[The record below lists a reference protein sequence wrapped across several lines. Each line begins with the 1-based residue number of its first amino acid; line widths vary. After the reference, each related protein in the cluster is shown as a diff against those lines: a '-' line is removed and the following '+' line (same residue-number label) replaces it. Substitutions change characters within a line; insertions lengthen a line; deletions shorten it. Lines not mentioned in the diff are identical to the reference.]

1 MSQTEGNGGLTL
13 TSKDR
18 RALFLEMAGR
28 AEGVSPLEVYNRA
41 VDMGDTATEEAY
53 YNLARRLQ
61 HRGLIAQAP
70 SEHGA
75 RYTLG
80 AYSDSQWLEEDQ
92 LSSFVDPEYPL
103 LALTI
108 WRESQRQ
115 IHDIPEEVW
124 IELRKRMAQQPA
136 RELFF
141 QAIVSYSSDL
151 HAQISDL
158 VQLEDKPTPELPSLR
173 QEAENGRLLM
183 LGLAKYGLGLSREAV
198 IVPLSLDSAIAEFK
212 RNRPDSYV
220 NETLLREELARR
232 IAPEPF
238 VVDIAATA
246 PDRQFLIGAVDGST
260 RSGILSFLGEGGDLG
275 VGHAPMI
282 AINTSVG
289 QVNRSLQEKRRSI
302 PIFMRLPEKP
312 EDMQRQDN
320 RYTVMAK
327 LLHPDLSDAEYMHSI
342 WNAMDL
348 IETKAALRLLDR
360 WDGPRPNL
368 EVPPSDIV
376 LRDGP
381 VAPQDRDFNHYALLS
396 SYGKIVRDMISTNWK
411 IAGKCRDDGQTLAGV
426 VKMAQLSVFGPIFNW
441 FASQIAREKTG
452 QLIAWPMQSMNL
464 VPDQILMTRLLTS
477 GRGKRDPWTRTCFV
491 LRPFQATTNY
501 ARAYSRANPP
511 SAIILSLHKA
521 AMENPDQ
528 VDQEKRIF
536 WESFRPESDPYVRM
550 LDHVFYC
557 GFFLG
562 AVPRLDLEKNLPRL
576 EVLVTS
582 PTDES
587 KEDPSPAALAHVTR
601 LIAALQQNG
610 FEVSAEHNMFQDK
623 AKIDILPALVIK
635 VHDTVKHWAA
645 ELLSRVQEYVGFLL
659 ARHVTTQ
666 KVRGVR
672 VRPFTR
678 SELERLYS
686 QLKQE
691 RELQA
696 GGLPPKRIEAP
707 EK

>member
-1 MSQTEGNGGLTL
+1 MGQSQGEERRAL

-18 RALFLEMAGR
+18 RALFLEMADR
-28 AEGVSPLEVYNRA
+28 PEGVSPLEVYNRA

-53 YNLARRLQ
+53 YNLARRLL
-61 HRGLIAQAP
+61 HRGLIASAP
-70 SEHGA
+70 SGHGA
-75 RYTLG
+75 RYKLG
-80 AYSDSQWLEEDQ
+80 AFSDSQWLEEDQ
-92 LSSFVDPEYPL
+92 LGSLVDPEYPL
-103 LALTI
+103 LAITI

-115 IHDIPEEVW
+115 IHAIPEEVW
-124 IELRKRMAQQPA
+124 IELRNRMSQQPA

-158 VQLEDKPTPELPSLR
+158 AQMSDSPTPELPSLR
-173 QEAENGRLLM
+173 QEAENSRLLM
-183 LGLAKYGLGLSREAV
+183 LGLAKYGLGLSKEAV
-198 IVPLSLDSAIAEFK
+198 DVPLNIDAAIADIK
-212 RNRPDSYV
+212 SKPSYV

-232 IAPEPF
+232 IAPESF
-238 VVDIAATA
+238 VVDIAATF
-246 PDRQFLIGAVDGST
+246 PDKQFLIGAVDGST

-302 PIFMRLPEKP
+302 PIFTRLPEKP

-327 LLHPDLSDAEYMHSI
+327 LLHPDLSDAEYMHSV

-348 IETKAALRLLDR
+348 IEAKAALRLLDR
-360 WDGPRPNL
+360 WYGPRPEL
-368 EVPPSDIV
+368 EVPPSDVV
-376 LRDGP
+376 LRDGT
-381 VAPQDRDFNHYALLS
+381 VAPQDRDFNHYAALS
-396 SYGKIVRDMISTNWK
+396 SYGQIVRDMIGTNWK
-411 IAGKCRDDGQTLAGV
+411 IAAKCRDDGQTLAGV

-441 FASQIAREKTG
+441 FAGQVAREKTG
-452 QLIAWPMQSMNL
+452 QLVAWPMQSMNL
-464 VPDQILMTRLLTS
+464 VPDQILMTRLLTA
-477 GRGKRDPWTRTCFV
+477 GRGKRDSWTRTCFV

-501 ARAYSRANPP
+501 ARTYSRVNPP
-511 SAIILSLHKA
+511 SSVILALHKA
-521 AMENPDQ
+521 AMENPDE

-536 WESFRPESDPYVRM
+536 WQSFRPESDPYLRM

-557 GFFLG
+557 SFFLG

-582 PTDES
+582 PTDEG
-587 KEDPSPAALAHVTR
+587 KEDPAVPALNHVNR
-601 LIAALQQNG
+601 LIAALHQNG

-623 AKIDILPALVIK
+623 AKLDILPALAIK

-645 ELLSRVQEYVGFLL
+645 ELISRVQEYVGYLL
-659 ARHVTTQ
+659 ARHVNT
-666 KVRGVR
+666 KKLRGVR

-678 SELERLYS
+678 SELELLYS

-696 GGLPPKRIEAP
+696 GAPPTKRIEGP